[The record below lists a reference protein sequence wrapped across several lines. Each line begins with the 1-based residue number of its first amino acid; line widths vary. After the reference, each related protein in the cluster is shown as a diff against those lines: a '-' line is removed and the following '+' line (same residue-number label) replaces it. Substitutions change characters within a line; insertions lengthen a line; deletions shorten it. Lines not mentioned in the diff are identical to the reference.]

1 VIGVNCA
8 IARVAAA
15 TGTDGQ
21 SGNIGVGFA
30 IPSDQVRKTA
40 EQLIASGKAT
50 HPVVGALVDTSYT
63 GAGVRIASTPQ
74 GDTAPITKGAP
85 ADKAGLV
92 PGEMITTLDGAVVT
106 GLDEFVVAIR
116 AKAAGE
122 TVKMTVCQG
131 KHRADCQNH
140 CASA

>member
-1 VIGVNCA
+1 M
-8 IARVAAA
+8 
-15 TGTDGQ
+15 
-21 SGNIGVGFA
+21 
-30 IPSDQVRKTA
+30 RKTA

-74 GDTAPITKGAP
+74 GDTAPITKDAP
-85 ADKAGLV
+85 AEQAGLV

-106 GLDEFVVAIR
+106 GRDEFVVAIR

-122 TVKMTVCQG
+122 TAKMTVCHG